1 MNLSE
6 TKECLWVHNL
16 WLIEEAKKQVP
27 DQDRVYSLRQVVE
40 ALTAAE
46 PTEEQRQILQRL
58 AV

>member
-1 MNLSE
+1 MRIE
-6 TKECLWVHNL
+6 ATKECLWVHQL
-16 WLIEEAKKQVP
+16 WLIEEIKKQDP
-27 DQDRVYSLRQVVE
+27 DLERVYSLRQVVE